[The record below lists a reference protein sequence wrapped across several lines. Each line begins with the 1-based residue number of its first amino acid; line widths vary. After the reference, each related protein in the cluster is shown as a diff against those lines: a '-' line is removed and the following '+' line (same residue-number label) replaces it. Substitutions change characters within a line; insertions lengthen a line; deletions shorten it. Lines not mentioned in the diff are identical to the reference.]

1 MYSYHYFS
9 IFVCIKK
16 LSIMKIKIVTS
27 TILAS
32 LLFCIQAKASNTSIF
47 SGSGSK
53 ELPYLIEN
61 ASQLM
66 LMSQMVT
73 AGTLGYDTSYY
84 KITCDINLNDTTWY
98 PIGATSTNPFKGTI
112 DGQGH
117 TISNMKLINE
127 YVYGD
132 FAGLL
137 GFAESAT
144 IKNINISNSSI
155 QLERTQS
162 AQLYIGGICGYADNT
177 SIYNCHSSCTINV
190 KGESSSN
197 FTINDQIHIGGIC
210 GYAKNSEISIC
221 HNSGTITSSSIC
233 TATNDSHI
241 YTGGIC
247 GYSDSTSTTICY
259 NTATIHTES
268 KQTESYMNY
277 FNKAF
282 QHNGGICGYQ
292 DNHSI
297 IQSCYNVGEITNTAT
312 ANNDDNNI
320 TTTKYAGGICGY
332 SLNNSYC
339 KNSFFVDDCQGSG
352 TYGGAKSTTE
362 IMQSETFVNIING
375 NFEKAFV
382 YIGNSSFPALNK
394 IYDIQIGT
402 NTTNGTI
409 LGSTDFF
416 EGKQFELTAIPDS
429 GYHFA
434 KWSDDGET
442 NPNKFTVSKDTK
454 IDAIFEINKYSL
466 DVKSNNENE
475 GTTYGSGIVQHDSL
489 TEIKAIAK
497 EGYAFSYWSDSS
509 LCENPMNV
517 KVTCDTS
524 FTAIFHKLCKI
535 DITPN
540 DSTFGNI
547 SIAGAEN
554 GGYCEANTTITMTAI
569 ADTNYSFLNWSDGNT
584 DNPRSITID
593 STTSMSARF
602 GLVHNISTLTDNSW
616 GYVTGG
622 GLYEHGT
629 NATLMA
635 VATQWVNGTGFGFI
649 RWSDGNRDNP
659 RIVNVTKDTTFA
671 AIFSTV
677 DTFYIYVHDTTII
690 YDTIYLKSSVDNKQ
704 VASLNIYPNPTTTY
718 INVSAQEEFSYILT
732 DNNGKAILK
741 EEDSM
746 SYIIDMSE
754 QPDGVYFITTSDGVT
769 HKVIKE

>member
-1 MYSYHYFS
+1 
-9 IFVCIKK
+9 
-16 LSIMKIKIVTS
+16 MKIKIVIS
-27 TILAS
+27 TILAT
-32 LLFCIQAKASNTSIF
+32 LLFCIQAKAGNTNIF
-47 SGSGSK
+47 SGLGTK
-53 ELPYLIEN
+53 ESPYIIEN
-61 ASQLM
+61 ATQLT

-73 AGTLGYDTSYY
+73 AGTLGYDTSFY
-84 KITCDINLNDTTWY
+84 KITCDMDLSNTIWY
-98 PIGATSTNPFKGTI
+98 PIGATATNPFKGTL

-117 TISNMKLINE
+117 TISNIKITNE
-127 YVYGD
+127 YAYSD
-132 FAGLL
+132 YAGLL
-137 GFAESAT
+137 GFAECAT
-144 IKNINISNSSI
+144 IKNICISNSNI
-155 QLERTQS
+155 ELERTKS
-162 AQLYIGGICGYADNT
+162 AQLYIGGICGYAVNT
-177 SIYNCHSSCTINV
+177 TIYNCHSNCTMNA

-197 FTINDQIHIGGIC
+197 FTANDQIHIGGIC
-210 GYAKNSEISIC
+210 GYAKKSEISIC
-221 HNSGTITSSSIC
+221 YNSGEISTSSIC
-233 TATNDSHI
+233 SATNDSHI
-241 YTGGIC
+241 YAGGIC
-247 GYSDSTSTTICY
+247 GYSDSTSITICY

-268 KQTESYMNY
+268 QQTESYINY

-292 DNHSI
+292 DNHSS
-297 IQSCYNVGEITNTAT
+297 IQSCYNIGIITNTAT
-312 ANNDDNNI
+312 ANNEDNNI
-320 TTTKYAGGICGY
+320 ASTKYAGGICGY

-339 KNSFFVDDCQGSG
+339 KNSFFVNYCQGSG

-362 IMQSETFVNIING
+362 IMQSEAFVNIING
-375 NFEKAFV
+375 DFENAFV
-382 YIGNSSFPALNK
+382 YKDNSSFPAINK
-394 IYDIQIGT
+394 IYDIQIGAS
-402 NTTNGTI
+402 TTNGTI
-409 LGSTDFF
+409 SGSTDFF
-416 EGKQFELTAIPDS
+416 EGKQFELTAIPDT
-429 GYHFA
+429 GYHFV
-434 KWSDDGET
+434 KWSDNSEN
-442 NPNKFTVSKDTK
+442 NPEKFIATEDTQ

-466 DVKSNNENE
+466 DAKSSNEDE
-475 GTTYGSGIVQHDSL
+475 GTAYGSGTVRHDSL
-489 TEIKAIAK
+489 VKIEAIAK
-497 EGYAFSYWSDSS
+497 EGYAFSNWSDSS

-540 DSTFGNI
+540 DSTFGKI

-602 GLVHNISTLTDNSW
+602 GIVHKISTLTDNSW

-635 VATQWVNGTGFGFI
+635 VATQWVNGSGFGFI

-659 RIVNVTKDTTFA
+659 RIVNVTKDSTFA
-671 AIFSTV
+671 AIFSSV

-690 YDTIYLKSSVDNKQ
+690 HDTIYLNSSVDSKP
-704 VASLNIYPNPTTTY
+704 VSSLNIYPNPTTAY
-718 INVSAQEEFSYILT
+718 INVSAAEPFSYILT

-741 EEDSM
+741 EDGGT
-746 SYIIDMSE
+746 SYIIDLSE
-754 QPDGVYFITTSDGVT
+754 HPAGIYFITTSDGIT